1 VAKKKIA
8 PKVNKPKYSDLK
20 DVVTQIS
27 VENTDLDVLKSM
39 FKYSLPEIGRQIAK
53 NNGWNGTQLTKAAS
67 ISAEIV
73 NKIDQST
80 PIYSNLRDSI
90 ADHLGYSVKT
100 WPTGAGA
107 GCYQTV
113 DLEDLYDNHNLK
125 VELHLVITRKPI
137 DKETALKKYGVK

>member
-27 VENTDLDVLKSM
+27 VENTDLDVIKST
-39 FKYSLPEIGRQIAK
+39 FKYALPEIGRQIAK
-53 NNGWNGTQLTKAAS
+53 GNGYQGGLLTKAAS
-67 ISAEIV
+67 ISAQIV
-73 NKIDQST
+73 DKIDTAT
-80 PIYSNLRDSI
+80 PLYGNLRSLI
-90 ADHLGYSVKT
+90 AEHLGYTVSS
-100 WPTGAGA
+100 WPTGEGP

-113 DLEDLYDNHNLK
+113 DLEDLYDNHNLE

-137 DKETALKKYGVK
+137 DKDLALKKYGVK